1 MNRPLP
7 SRANIFPRAFRKTQ
21 RLLHYHAQTQTV
33 RRLADGLWT
42 NTSASLRHS
51 SSTERSGNA
60 FRFMSALARAPR
72 LAATPKSSSLSLRRK
87 ASDSN
92 NFYNKSIWRKCAN
105 ACLRLAQTRI
115 MRTQIITHSVRLPRP
130 KHELYPKRFLILRL
144 PKR

>member
-1 MNRPLP
+1 VNRPLP

-51 SSTERSGNA
+51 SSSERSGNA

-92 NFYNKSIWRKCAN
+92 NFYNKSIWRECAN

-115 MRTQIITHSVRLPRP
+115 MRTPIITRSVRLPRP
-130 KHELYPKRFLILRL
+130 IHELYPKS
-144 PKR
+144 